1 MMIQIY
7 NSYDKF
13 QVLVVENGNPNW
25 FLSKQICWQ
34 KALAATLTRKT
45 KEKEEY
51 NYGCYIAHEHIL
63 ILY

>member
-13 QVLVVENGNPNW
+13 HVLVVENGNPNS

-34 KALAATLTRKT
+34 G
-45 KEKEEY
+45 KEEY
-51 NYGCYIAHEHIL
+51 NYGFYIAYEHIL
-63 ILY
+63 ILDYHIVAVSFS